1 MYRRMYSYEGPTV
14 LHYQLVTS
22 NGSRAVSTDALRHV
36 LAVGG
41 RRASYKFKRFQY

>member
-1 MYRRMYSYEGPTV
+1 MTLPRKLPVGP
-14 LHYQLVTS
+14 
-22 NGSRAVSTDALRHV
+22 ALRHV